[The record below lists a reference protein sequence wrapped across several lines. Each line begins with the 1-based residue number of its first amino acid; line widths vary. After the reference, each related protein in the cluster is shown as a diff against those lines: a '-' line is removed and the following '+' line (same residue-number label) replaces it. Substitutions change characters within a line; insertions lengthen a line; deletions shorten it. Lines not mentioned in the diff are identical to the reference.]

1 MLVVSTKILNFTDF
15 IQENLAPMKE
25 NESALYSHYIIDGI
39 KSDTTPADLLA
50 ECMDY
55 GDEFPVEGQFEEIID
70 ETTEP
75 PLSART
81 YSADEYDSHISRI
94 IGSANADRPF
104 RMLFPDH
111 FTRLQIAKSLLSR
124 LWSEGHFKLGDLRI
138 WAQWEWNTRPIGNMA
153 AFYESV
159 RNASEYIYGLGTY
172 INDYVFIESDEESNV
187 KFFSWLPETEMTD
200 DLPEEEDREEIL
212 FKSSPYESTHPWI
225 TEKRKCP
232 STLVADPESWV
243 IYIPFDTCGFKLGG
257 SLLTQ
262 VSDDNGGTAPSIQEP
277 DYFIDCYEVV
287 RELTEDGFIMS
298 GRTCADGGLAVAAA
312 KMSQECGLN
321 IDLSGIS
328 ASYQE
333 ADHAKILFG
342 EVPGVLVQISNENYD
357 YVDSQFL
364 LQDIAYYPIGHPSP
378 SHTGLALNQG
388 EKSGIAN
395 ILATLLNQ
403 ASEGED

>member
-1 MLVVSTKILNFTDF
+1 
-15 IQENLAPMKE
+15 MKE

-39 KSDTTPADLLA
+39 RLDTTPADLLE
-50 ECMDY
+50 ECMGY
-55 GDEFPVEGQFEEIID
+55 GEDSASVHGPFDDIVD

-75 PLSART
+75 PLSSRT
-81 YSADEYDSHISRI
+81 YRSEDYQEHIDDI
-94 IGSANADRPF
+94 IGYANADRPF

-124 LWSEGHFKLGDLRI
+124 LWSEGHFKLGDLKT
-138 WAQWEWNTRPIGNMA
+138 WAQWEWNTRPIGSMA
-153 AFYESV
+153 AFYESAG
-159 RNASEYIYGLGTY
+159 NASEYIYGLGVELEDY
-172 INDYVFIESDEESNV
+172 IFIESDEESNV

-200 DLPEEEDREEIL
+200 DLPEDEEKEDIL

-225 TEKRKCP
+225 SEQRKCP
-232 STLVADPESWV
+232 STLIQDPESWI

-262 VSDDNGGTAPSIQEP
+262 VNDDNGGAAPAIHEP

-287 RELTEDGFIMS
+287 RELNEDGFIMS

-312 KMSQECGLN
+312 KMCGESGMDM
-321 IDLSGIS
+321 DLSGIS

-333 ADHAKILFG
+333 SDLTKILFG
-342 EVPGVLVQISNENYD
+342 EIPGVLIQISNENYD
-357 YVDSQFL
+357 YIDSQFL
-364 LQDIAYYPIGHPSP
+364 LQDIAYYPVGHPASI
-378 SHTGLALNQG
+378 H
-388 EKSGIAN
+388 SGILLKENDKPGVAG
-395 ILATLLNQ
+395 ILAALLNQ

>member
-1 MLVVSTKILNFTDF
+1 
-15 IQENLAPMKE
+15 MKE
-25 NESALYSHYIIDGI
+25 NESALYSHYIIDGL
-39 KSDTTPADLLA
+39 KCDTTPADLLA

-55 GDEFPVEGQFEEIID
+55 GDDEFTVDGQFEDIID

-81 YSADEYDSHISRI
+81 YSAEDYESHITQI
-94 IGSANADRPF
+94 IGQANADRPF

-153 AFYESV
+153 ALYESI
-159 RNASEYIYGLGTY
+159 RSAGEYIYGLGTY
-172 INDYVFIESDEESNV
+172 IKDYLFIESDEESNV
-187 KFFSWLPETEMTD
+187 KFFAWLPETEMTD
-200 DLPEEEDREEIL
+200 DLPEDEDREEIL

-225 TEKRKCP
+225 SEKRKCP

-262 VSDDNGGTAPSIQEP
+262 VSDDNGGKAPNIQEP

-312 KMSQECGLN
+312 KMTQECGLDM
-321 IDLSGIS
+321 DLSGIS
-328 ASYQE
+328 SSYQE
-333 ADHAKILFG
+333 PDFAKILFG
-342 EVPGVLVQISNENYD
+342 EVPGVLLQISNENYD

-378 SHTGLALNQG
+378 DRTGITLSEG
-388 EKSGIAN
+388 GKSGIAN

>member
-1 MLVVSTKILNFTDF
+1 
-15 IQENLAPMKE
+15 MKE
-25 NESALYSHYIIDGI
+25 NESALYSHYIIDGLRL
-39 KSDTTPADLLA
+39 DTTPADLLD
-50 ECMDY
+50 ECMSY
-55 GDEFPVEGQFEEIID
+55 GEESPSFAGPFDDIVDES
-70 ETTEP
+70 TEP
-75 PLSART
+75 PLSSRT
-81 YSADEYDSHISRI
+81 YRSEDHHEHIARI
-94 IGSANADRPF
+94 IGAANADRPF

-159 RNASEYIYGLGTY
+159 QSAGEYIYGLGTY
-172 INDYVFIESDEESNV
+172 IEDYVFIESDEESNV

-200 DLPEEEDREEIL
+200 NLPEEEEREDIL

-225 TEKRKCP
+225 SEKRKCP
-232 STLVADPESWV
+232 STFVHDPDSRI

-262 VSDDNGGTAPSIQEP
+262 SYDDNGGAAPSINEP

-312 KMSQECGLN
+312 KMCGEGGMDM
-321 IDLSGIS
+321 DLSGIS

-333 ADHAKILFG
+333 TDLAKIMFG
-342 EVPGVLVQISNENYD
+342 EIPGVLIQISNENYD
-357 YVDSQFL
+357 YIDSQFL
-364 LQDIAYYPIGHPSP
+364 LQDIAYYPVGHPS
-378 SHTGLALNQG
+378 SGHKGICLKETD
-388 EKSGIAN
+388 KSGVAG
-395 ILATLLNQ
+395 ILAALLNQ